1 MQDIGE
7 RLSSYEPLWENWYRE
22 SFIGGGSFGKVYK
35 LRRDFYGETAYS
47 AVKIIPIIVNDALKP
62 KNVDTQT
69 YIEQRRSAVVQEI
82 KNMQKLAGYPYLVHC
97 IADSIKDIRG
107 DNGELVGFD
116 VLIQMNYYTA
126 LADEMKRSGALD
138 TAQVQKLA
146 AQIAAALKAMH
157 DINMLH
163 RDVKV
168 ENIFIDE
175 NGDYLLGDFGV
186 SKQGESSSCSTLA
199 GTQPFIAPEV
209 WNVQRTNRR
218 YANTADIYS
227 YGITLYYLLNDNMLP
242 LTEGSF
248 TENQVND
255 AIFAR
260 LNGKAFP
267 PPKNGSALLK
277 EIVMKCCAYRPE
289 DRFQDAGEIIEAFKN
304 GKVESRCQPK
314 IAPKPAVKDAYAT
327 VYAGE
332 GEEPQRAQQKNRP
345 QSVSPVSPVINRRPP
360 ARPQQRPPQ
369 YRHGNANDPN
379 PSGRYP
385 TGQRP
390 APRQYGSYR
399 PNNSYRP
406 NGQYGT
412 YPPRGTYRP
421 APAPAPKKQKRS
433 PFAVLSVM
441 ITIFTVAITVLLV
454 LYVLN
459 MEDGEGGAQA
469 KLYEYT
475 YDINE
480 GSFEDGEDGYEPYY
494 LLQTE
499 ARENGFAADN
509 R

>member
-82 KNMQKLAGYPYLVHC
+82 KNMHKLEGYPYLVHC

-146 AQIAAALKAMH
+146 TQIAAALKAMH

-289 DRFQDAGEIIEAFKN
+289 DRFQDAGEIIEAFNN

-314 IAPKPAVKDAYAT
+314 IMPKPAAKDAYAT
-327 VYAGE
+327 VSLA
-332 GEEPQRAQQKNRP
+332 RAK
-345 QSVSPVSPVINRRPP
+345 SRR
-360 ARPQQRPPQ
+360 
-369 YRHGNANDPN
+369 
-379 PSGRYP
+379 GRS
-385 TGQRP
+385 R
-390 APRQYGSYR
+390 
-399 PNNSYRP
+399 
-406 NGQYGT
+406 
-412 YPPRGTYRP
+412 
-421 APAPAPKKQKRS
+421 K
-433 PFAVLSVM
+433 
-441 ITIFTVAITVLLV
+441 TVRKTFRL
-454 LYVLN
+454 
-459 MEDGEGGAQA
+459 
-469 KLYEYT
+469 
-475 YDINE
+475 
-480 GSFEDGEDGYEPYY
+480 F
-494 LLQTE
+494 
-499 ARENGFAADN
+499 R

>member
-82 KNMQKLAGYPYLVHC
+82 KNMHKLEGYPYLVHC

-126 LADEMKRSGALD
+126 LADEMKRI
-138 TAQVQKLA
+138 A

-289 DRFQDAGEIIEAFKN
+289 DRFQDAGEIIEAFKS
-304 GKVESRCQPK
+304 GKVESRYQPK
-314 IAPKPAVKDAYAT
+314 IMPKPAAKDAYAT

-332 GEEPQRAQQKNRP
+332 GEEPQRAHQKNRP
-345 QSVSPVSPVINRRPP
+345 QNVSPVSPVINRRPP

-369 YRHGNANDPN
+369 
-379 PSGRYP
+379 YP

-421 APAPAPKKQKRS
+421 APAPKKQKRS

-454 LYVLN
+454 FYVLN
-459 MEDGEGGAQA
+459 MEDGESGAQA

-499 ARENGFAADN
+499 VRENGFAADN